1 MLATPTAPTK
11 RATAPRPRNRP
22 LRALLASA
30 WATRAS
36 DGWLTLTS
44 LGYSGLAVAARRLST
59 ATTRSVLGAEVDG
72 GGVAVESQVS
82 LCRGVADEDGGVDG
96 GGEHGGFEDA
106 GEVEPLAAHP
116 DALVGV
122 DAIDA
127 EQLGGDGADDG
138 DGFLG
143 GGRVE
148 VVTLGDG
155 GGEDRE
161 EVDGCGLDGQA
172 VGLSRGDVGGAVSVG
187 AADRA
192 GTLHLLH
199 TADAADH
206 GRRGGG
212 QLHGATGQA
221 LAVADGEQ
229 IGAELVDLRQQA
241 GLGGRGETEH
251 GDDRGHTDG
260 DPERGQPS
268 PQLPGAQPNGGEPGQ
283 VGER

>member
-1 MLATPTAPTK
+1 MLATPTAPTR

-36 DGWLTLTS
+36 EGWLTLTS
-44 LGYSGLAVAARRLST
+44 LGFSGLAVAARRLST
-59 ATTRSVLGAEVDG
+59 ALTRSVSGAEVDG
-72 GGVAVESQVS
+72 GGVAVEAQVF

-116 DALVGV
+116 DPLAGV
-122 DAIDA
+122 DAVDA
-127 EQLGGDGADDG
+127 EQLGGGGAEHG

-148 VVTLGDG
+148 VVALGDG

-161 EVDGCGLDGQA
+161 EVERCGLDGQA
-172 VGLSRGDVGGAVSVG
+172 VGVDRGDVGGAVGVG
-187 AADRA
+187 AADRPGA
-192 GTLHLLH
+192 LHLLH

-206 GRRGGG
+206 GRRRGRQLGGAAG
-212 QLHGATGQA
+212 EA

-229 IGAELVDLRQQA
+229 VGAELVDLGQQA
-241 GLGGRGETEH
+241 GLGGGGQAEH
-251 GDDRGHTDG
+251 GDDGGHADG
-260 DPERGQPS
+260 DTERGQPG
-268 PQLPGAQPNGGEPGQ
+268 PQLPGAQPDGGEPGQ